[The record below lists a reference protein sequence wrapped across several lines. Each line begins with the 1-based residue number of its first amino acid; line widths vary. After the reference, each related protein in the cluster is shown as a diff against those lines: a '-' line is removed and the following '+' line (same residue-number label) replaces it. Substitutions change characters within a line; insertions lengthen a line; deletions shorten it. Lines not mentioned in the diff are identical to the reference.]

1 MIDMIVEKAKG
12 LLLNPVETFQK
23 SRADALEPSVK
34 YFAVIV
40 LIHAILSLVVALIL
54 TATGSYAIFEVMVK
68 ELGLAVMPLMGI
80 VGAVI
85 FVIIVEFLGIFFA
98 FILGGWLHIWVYLLG
113 GKKGYVQTVKALML
127 GSTPSMLIG
136 WIPFIGAII
145 GGIWGLILAI
155 IGVRELQEIS
165 VGRAIAAIVIAGV
178 IVAVVICFFALLFF
192 LALINSATP
201 ISLTGMK

>member
-23 SRADALEPSVK
+23 SRSDAIEPTVK

-40 LIHAILSLVVALIL
+40 LIHAILSLVVAFIL

-68 ELGLAVMPLMGI
+68 QLGLVVMPLMGI

-85 FVIIVEFLGIFFA
+85 FVIIVEFLALFFA
-98 FILGGWLHIWVYLLG
+98 FVLGGWLHIWVYLLG

-136 WIPFIGAII
+136 WIPIIGTVI
-145 GGIWGLILAI
+145 GGIWSFILAI
-155 IGVRELQEIS
+155 LGVRELQEIS
-165 VGRAIAAIVIAGV
+165 TGRAIAAIVIAGI
-178 IVAVVICFFALLFF
+178 IVAAVACLFALLFI

-201 ISLTGMK
+201 FPLTGMG